1 MNKTEL
7 IAAIAADT
15 NLSKADAARAFDS
28 ALGHLASALTKGE
41 TVQLLG
47 FGNFSVSA
55 RAERSGRNP
64 STGEPMTIKASK
76 AVKFTAGK
84 ALKDAVN
91 AGG

>member
-15 NLSKADAARAFDS
+15 NLSKADTGNVLDATLARLAA
-28 ALGHLASALTKGE
+28 ALTKGDV
-41 TVQLLG
+41 VQLAG
-47 FGNFSVSA
+47 FGNFSISD

-91 AGG
+91 AA

>member
-15 NLSKADAARAFDS
+15 NLTKADAARAFDS
-28 ALGHLASALTKGE
+28 ALEHLGGALAKGE
-41 TVQLLG
+41 SVQLVG
-47 FGNFSVSA
+47 FGNFTVSN

-84 ALKDAVN
+84 SLKDAVN
-91 AGG
+91 AAG